1 VSGTPTYVYARCR
14 ANAEFRQLFADRV
27 QLHLFNGGA
36 LSVSNNLARWNA
48 RTDEIDR
55 AIVAESARWGDYQRP
70 GQPYKREV
78 EWLASNAW
86 ERAVYFPSN
95 HFIALKRFRDANLFP
110 SVNAPILSQHGG
122 AVPVPYSLSIT
133 NPNATGAIYYTVD
146 GRDPRLVGG
155 GLASWALPYTEPLTL
170 TNHTLVRAR
179 VRSSTST
186 IWSAVVEAEFFTPQD
201 FAALQL
207 NEIHYNPPMFGGV
220 DGERFEFLE
229 LRNTGPATLDLSG
242 LEFAAGVN
250 FVFTNGARLAPG
262 AFCVLVNSASNF
274 ATLFTNTP
282 IHGVFGGKLDN
293 GGETLTLTHP
303 LGFTVFSVAY
313 DDVPPWPT
321 AADGTGFS
329 LQRTNTRTNAN
340 DPANWTAAVPTP
352 GSPAAPELIDT
363 DADGLPDIWE
373 QVHGTDLNVPD
384 ANEDPDHDGMT
395 NLQEFLAGTDPND
408 PSSGLRITGAA
419 LDPTAT
425 AIVLTFEA
433 VSDRTYTVQWRTN
446 ANAGAWQSLQN
457 IPAAATRQT
466 VRVTNALTADEA
478 GFYRLVTPAIP

>member
-1 VSGTPTYVYARCR
+1 
-14 ANAEFRQLFADRV
+14 
-27 QLHLFNGGA
+27 
-36 LSVSNNLARWNA
+36 
-48 RTDEIDR
+48 
-55 AIVAESARWGDYQRP
+55 
-70 GQPYKREV
+70 
-78 EWLASNAW
+78 
-86 ERAVYFPSN
+86 
-95 HFIALKRFRDANLFP
+95 
-110 SVNAPILSQHGG
+110 
-122 AVPVPYSLSIT
+122 
-133 NPNATGAIYYTVD
+133 
-146 GRDPRLVGG
+146 DPRLVGG

-293 GGETLTLTHP
+293 GGETLTLNHP

>member
-1 VSGTPTYVYARCR
+1 
-14 ANAEFRQLFADRV
+14 
-27 QLHLFNGGA
+27 
-36 LSVSNNLARWNA
+36 
-48 RTDEIDR
+48 
-55 AIVAESARWGDYQRP
+55 
-70 GQPYKREV
+70 
-78 EWLASNAW
+78 
-86 ERAVYFPSN
+86 
-95 HFIALKRFRDANLFP
+95 
-110 SVNAPILSQHGG
+110 
-122 AVPVPYSLSIT
+122 
-133 NPNATGAIYYTVD
+133 
-146 GRDPRLVGG
+146 
-155 GLASWALPYTEPLTL
+155 
-170 TNHTLVRAR
+170 
-179 VRSSTST
+179 
-186 IWSAVVEAEFFTPQD
+186 
-201 FAALQL
+201 
-207 NEIHYNPPMFGGV
+207 
-220 DGERFEFLE
+220 
-229 LRNTGPATLDLSG
+229 
-242 LEFAAGVN
+242 
-250 FVFTNGARLAPG
+250 
-262 AFCVLVNSASNF
+262 F

-293 GGETLTLTHP
+293 GGETLTLNHP